1 MNILSL
7 CQNGDVLSVFR
18 IINIVILFI
27 KIIVPIILIVNGM
40 LTIMK
45 TIKVGEED
53 LLASA
58 KKQLVNN
65 VIAAVIIFLVPTF
78 VNVIIKTVGTENGYK
93 NCLVSKCLL

>member
-40 LTIMK
+40 LTLMG

-58 KKQLVNN
+58 KNN
-65 VIAAVIIFLVPTF
+65 
-78 VNVIIKTVGTENGYK
+78 
-93 NCLVSKCLL
+93 LLIM

>member
-65 VIAAVIIFLVPTF
+65 GSYYIFSTNF
-78 VNVIIKTVGTENGYK
+78 
-93 NCLVSKCLL
+93 C